1 MPGKQENIAH
11 YAVDAI
17 LADGKINSKAIR
29 FFLLPLNKAE
39 LYKNQSLKRRNLT
52 LITLKSKMKNFKLT

>member
-11 YAVDAI
+11 YTVDAI
-17 LADGKINSKAIR
+17 FVDGKVNSKAIR
-29 FFLLPLNKAE
+29 LFSLPLNKVE
-39 LYKNQSLKRRNLT
+39 LYKNQSLKKGNLT